1 MKSDEIFNSQ
11 DVKIPIVKARMMTK
25 KQRPEPLPQILDISP
40 YVPGHA
46 PSPSTGRVFK
56 LASNENPLGAS
67 PAARRAVEEA
77 TSHLEV
83 YPDGNAT
90 RLREAIAERYGL
102 DANRIICGAGSD
114 EIFQMLGKAYLE
126 KGDEIIQSTHGFLVY
141 ELVAQQAGAITKSA
155 PEKQLHTDVDAILDC
170 VTEKTK
176 IVFIANPN
184 NPTGTYIS
192 FEEVRRLH
200 AGLPSHVILVLDGAY
215 AEYVRANDYAAGIE
229 LVSEFENVVMTRTF
243 SKIYGLAALR
253 LGWAYAP
260 AHIIDALHRV
270 RGPFNVSETA
280 QLAGIAAIQDQ
291 AFLETSL
298 AHNNEQ
304 RERLFAGLEK
314 LGLDPV
320 PSVANF
326 ILAKFPEKLGQS
338 AVEAAKF
345 LDTKGV
351 SVRAM
356 VSYKL
361 PHCLRISVGSADSVD
376 AVLSGLEEFLA
387 AS

>member
-1 MKSDEIFNSQ
+1 MANL
-11 DVKIPIVKARMMTK
+11 KAELMNNK
-25 KQRPEPLPQILDISP
+25 PRPEPLPQVLEISP

-46 PSPSTGRVFK
+46 PSATHGKVFK

-67 PAARRAVEEA
+67 PAAKQAVAEV
-77 TSHLEV
+77 TCQLEV
-83 YPDGNAT
+83 YPDGDAGA
-90 RLREAIAERYGL
+90 LREAIAERYGL
-102 DANRIICGAGSD
+102 DPKRIICGAGSD

-141 ELVAQQAGAITKSA
+141 QLVAQQSGAATISA
-155 PEKQLHTDVDAILDC
+155 PEKQLRTDVDAILAC
-170 VTEKTK
+170 VTPKTK

-192 FEEVRRLH
+192 FDEVRRLH
-200 AGLPSHVILVLDGAY
+200 AGLPSNVLLVLDGAY
-215 AEYVRANDYAAGIE
+215 AEYVRANDYASGIE
-229 LVSEFENVVMTRTF
+229 LVSEFDNVVMTRTF

-260 AHIIDALHRV
+260 AHVIDALHRV

-280 QLAGIAAIQDQ
+280 QRAGIASIQDQ
-291 AFLETSL
+291 EFVDKSIQ
-298 AHNNEQ
+298 HNDEQ
-304 RERLFAGLEK
+304 RERLTQGLES
-314 LGLDPV
+314 LGLKPV
-320 PSVANF
+320 DSVANF
-326 ILAKFPEKLGQS
+326 VLAQFPDKLGSS

-345 LDTKGV
+345 LDSHGV

-361 PHCLRISVGSADSVD
+361 PHCLRISVGSGESVD
-376 AVLSGLEEFLA
+376 AVLAGLKEFLG